1 MKNPTRLLGLLVVI
15 LLGAVLIGGV
25 AVRVYTEVLW
35 YTQLGYSSIFWTR
48 WATDVTVRA
57 IAAAI
62 AAAIVFSNLW
72 FVARRLGPVHVRRR
86 YGNLE
91 ISEQIPRKVVAT
103 GITLTSLLAGWWLAS
118 MKYGR
123 GMSLNILTASRRV
136 EWGVADPLFNKDLS
150 FYTFALP
157 AYLQTIDFL
166 LLTALWTLMLCILG
180 YTLVGGIKWTQTRVS
195 VDLGARMHTV
205 LLMASLLVLLGLRF
219 WIGRYGILLHGTG
232 INGGVGYTDVHARLP
247 GERIIA
253 LLCVITAVATV
264 FSAFRRRWVP
274 AVASAALLIIGAVV
288 LGFAYPA
295 FIQKFRVD
303 PNEFAFEEPYI
314 RWNIDFTR
322 RAYGLDQLQNQAYAY
337 RRPNAS
343 SSEIAEELRLAPVWD
358 SEPLQ
363 TAFNQLQAFFPY
375 YHFNDVDKDRYE
387 GQQVAISVREFLP
400 SGLSEGARTWQN
412 IHFDP
417 KYIRG
422 LGAVITPATVIAHGE
437 PPTWLRNINP
447 IEYAAETPAALR
459 LTEPSVF
466 FGETM
471 DEFAVIRRATQLP
484 VPATAIPLNSLAR
497 VVAFAWRFA
506 DKNLLFTGGLVGQ
519 SHIIFRRRIV
529 DRVRSLAPFV
539 VWDADPYP
547 VIRGGRVVWIIDG
560 YTASTMYP
568 IAKRIDVERVG
579 SLRYFRNSVKA
590 TVDGV
595 TGEAV
600 LYAFDE
606 SDPLLRTYA
615 RTFPNLFKPG
625 SQLPADLR
633 AHVRYPV
640 MYLREQAQVLGQY
653 HLTNPDAFYRGEDVW
668 QLPATGESGGSEST
682 QFNPVYQMMRM
693 PGESEPTYV
702 LGAPFIARQR
712 RNMTALLVVQNEPDR
727 YGELKLLEL
736 PRNQLIAGPG
746 QVETMVEQ
754 DPIISP
760 QLTLWRQAGSDVNL
774 GRPRVMPVDSGF
786 IYMIPL
792 FLSAQGSPIPELQR
806 IIISDGSRV
815 AMAPTLEEA
824 VNSVFGGGATA
835 PETAEPGQPG
845 QRPGAA
851 APPTAAAPQRAVPR
865 RALELLDQAERALRN
880 GDYAGY
886 GRSINELKQYLR
898 SQQ

>member
-1 MKNPTRLLGLLVVI
+1 MLL
-15 LLGAVLIGGV
+15 AVLLIGRV
-25 AVRVYTEVLW
+25 AVGVYTEVLW
-35 YTQLGYSSIFWTR
+35 YNQLGYSSIFWTR
-48 WATDVTVRA
+48 WVTDVTVRA
-57 IAAAI
+57 AAAVV
-62 AAAIVFSNLW
+62 AGAIVFSNLW

-103 GITLTSLLAGWWLAS
+103 GITLSAILAGWWLAS
-118 MKYGR
+118 MKYGS
-123 GMSLNILTASRRV
+123 GMSLNVLTASRRV
-136 EWGVADPLFNKDLS
+136 AWGVVDPLFNKDLS
-150 FYTFALP
+150 FYTFSLP

-166 LLTALWTLMLCILG
+166 LLTALWTLILTVLG
-180 YTLVGGIKWTQTRVS
+180 YTLVGAIRWTQTRVS
-195 VDLGARMHTV
+195 VDFGARMHAV
-205 LLMASLLVLLGLRF
+205 LLLASLLLLIGLRF
-219 WIGRYGILLHGTG
+219 WMGRYGILLHGQG

-253 LLCVITAVATV
+253 LLCVITAAATV
-264 FSAFRRRWVP
+264 YSAFRQRWVP
-274 AVASAALLIIGAVV
+274 AVASAVSLVIGSVV

-322 RAYGLDQLQNQAYAY
+322 RAYGLDKVQNEAYAY
-337 RRPNAS
+337 RRPNAGS
-343 SSEIAEELRLAPVWD
+343 AQIAQELRLAPVWD

-363 TAFNQLQAFFPY
+363 TVYNQLQAFFPY
-375 YHFNDVDKDRYE
+375 YQFTDVDKDRYD

-412 IHFDP
+412 LHFDP

-422 LGAVITPATVIAHGE
+422 LGAVVTPATVIAHGE

-447 IEYAAETPAALR
+447 IEYTAEAPAALQ
-459 LTEPSVF
+459 LTEPSIY

-471 DEFAVIRRATQLP
+471 DEFAVIRRQTQLP
-484 VPATAIPLNSLAR
+484 VPTTAIPLNSLVR

-506 DKNLLFTGGLVGQ
+506 DKNLLFTGGLVGE
-519 SHIIFRRRIV
+519 SHIIYRRRIA
-529 DRVRSLAPFV
+529 DRVRTLAPFI

-547 VIRGGRVVWIIDG
+547 VVRGGRIVWLIDG
-560 YTASTMYP
+560 YTASSMYP

-579 SLRYFRNSVKA
+579 SLRYLHNAVKA
-590 TVDGV
+590 TVDAV
-595 TGEAV
+595 TGEVV

-606 SDPLLRTYA
+606 TDPLLRTYA
-615 RTFPNLFKPG
+615 KAFPQLFRPG
-625 SQLPADLR
+625 SQMPADLQ
-633 AHVRYPV
+633 AHIRYPI

-653 HLTNPDAFYRGEDVW
+653 HLTNADAFYRGEDVW
-668 QLPATGESGGSEST
+668 QLPATGESAGSESA
-682 QFNPVYQMMRM
+682 QFKPVYQMMRL
-693 PGESEPTYV
+693 PGEAEPSYV
-702 LGAPFIARQR
+702 LGAPLIARQR
-712 RNMTALLVVQNEPDR
+712 RNMTALLVVQNEPAR

-754 DPIISP
+754 DPMISP

-792 FLSAQGSPIPELQR
+792 FLSAKGSPIPELQR
-806 IIISDGSRV
+806 IIISDGSKV
-815 AMAPTLEEA
+815 AMAPSLEEA
-824 VNSVFGGGATA
+824 VNSVFGAGATA
-835 PETAEPGQPG
+835 PEPARQPATTTTTTTTQPAAGQG
-845 QRPGAA
+845 G
-851 APPTAAAPQRAVPR
+851 VSR

-880 GDYAGY
+880 GDYAGF
-886 GRSINELKQYLR
+886 GRLMGELRQYLR
-898 SQQ
+898 SQ